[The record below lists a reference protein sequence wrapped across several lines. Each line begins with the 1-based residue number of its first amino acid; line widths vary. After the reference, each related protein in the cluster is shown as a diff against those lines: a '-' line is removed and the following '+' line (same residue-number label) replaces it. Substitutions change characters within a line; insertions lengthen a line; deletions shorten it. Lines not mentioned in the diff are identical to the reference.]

1 MKNISKVFKIEDEK
15 GNTEKYA
22 KMLTIPAIIRVSIS
36 GRRAANL
43 AAWLSVNFINFI
55 GWLLKAA

>member
-22 KMLTIPAIIRVSIS
+22 KMLTIP
-36 GRRAANL
+36 
-43 AAWLSVNFINFI
+43 FC
-55 GWLLKAA
+55 LK